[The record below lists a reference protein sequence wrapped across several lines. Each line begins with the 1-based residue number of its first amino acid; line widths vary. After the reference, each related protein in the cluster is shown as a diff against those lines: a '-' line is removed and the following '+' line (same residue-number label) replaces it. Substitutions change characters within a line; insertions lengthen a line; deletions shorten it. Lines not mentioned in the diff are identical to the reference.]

1 MPTNRQGRTI
11 LFYQSVNYTRVYSIL
26 DVSRC
31 RGEAIV
37 EAVAI
42 CHAALST

>member
-1 MPTNRQGRTI
+1 MHRQCRTI
-11 LFYQSVNYTRVYSIL
+11 LLHQSVNYTRVYSII

-42 CHAALST
+42 CHAALSM